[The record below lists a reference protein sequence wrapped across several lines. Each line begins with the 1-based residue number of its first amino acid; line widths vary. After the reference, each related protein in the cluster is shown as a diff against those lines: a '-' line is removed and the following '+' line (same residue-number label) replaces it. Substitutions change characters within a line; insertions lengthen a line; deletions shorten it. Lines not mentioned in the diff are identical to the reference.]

1 MTYSYEQRSQIIINY
16 SFNTI
21 KVASYTLNTDIPETF
36 QLANLKSLYLII
48 ILLAALNLYFEISSI
63 KQALHLLYSG
73 SASSI

>member
-21 KVASYTLNTDIPETF
+21 KVASNTLNTDIPETF

-63 KQALHLLYSG
+63 KQALHLLYTA

>member
-21 KVASYTLNTDIPETF
+21 KGASNTLNTDIPETF